1 MRESNMRKKIK
12 HSSNLI
18 IVLLLLIGAFTM
30 VLPFVWMLSTSLKE
44 SKLVY
49 QIPPQWIP
57 NPVDW
62 KNFIEIWY
70 VSNIGTGLKNSV
82 IITACVVLF
91 STLTSSM
98 AAFSFAKI
106 NFPHKNIIFLALL
119 STTMVPFV
127 VLLIPQFLMYS
138 KMNWID
144 TLLPLIIPA
153 SLGNVSMIFF
163 LRQYMKGLSSE
174 LMDAAKV
181 DGCGYPRI
189 YYRIFLPLCGPAIA
203 ANVILLFMNTWN
215 DYLAP
220 VVFTNS
226 AKYATIQVAI
236 ASLNSFYAEQTDFP
250 IVMAASLVAI
260 LPILILFITCQ
271 KYFTESFAMSGIKG

>member
-1 MRESNMRKKIK
+1 MKIKIK
-12 HSSNLI
+12 HPSNFI

-138 KMNWID
+138 KINWID

-220 VVFTNS
+220 IVFTNS

>member
-1 MRESNMRKKIK
+1 MRKKIK